1 MTLVFADR
9 MPRAEYLDA
18 HRAAIEAAA
27 RRVRSRIRHTP
38 LRRLPCGTR
47 LKLESTQVSG
57 SFKMRGACNAL
68 LRLPGHPAGVVA
80 TSSGNHARAVATAG
94 QALGIEVTVVAPE
107 NVLPAKLAAVRDLG
121 AEVITDGV
129 TFGNRDA
136 LARAIAAERGWPFV
150 HSSDDWDVIHGQA
163 TVAEE
168 IMAALP
174 DLTTVVVPVGGGGL
188 LSGTALAVKSRAPHV
203 AVIGV
208 EPELAADAA
217 ASLRT
222 GRLHRL
228 DGEVDTIADGARVA
242 SLGERPFEVVVGRRL
257 ADDIVTVSEDGIRS
271 AWHAL
276 AGVPAEPTAALPL
289 AALLDGA
296 VPRGTGTVLV
306 ISGGN
311 VRRPASE
318 T

>member
-9 MPRAEYLDA
+9 MPRAEYLRA
-18 HRAAIEAAA
+18 HRTAIETAA
-27 RRVRSRIRHTP
+27 RRIRSRTRRTP
-38 LRRLPCGTR
+38 LWRLPGGTR
-47 LKLESTQVSG
+47 LKLESTQVAG

-80 TSSGNHARAVATAG
+80 TSSGNHAKAVATAG
-94 QALGIEVTVVAPE
+94 KALGIGVTVVAPA
-107 NVLPAKLAAVRDLG
+107 NVLPAKLAAVRALG

-136 LARAIAAERGWPFV
+136 LARALAAERDWPFV

-168 IMAALP
+168 ILAALP
-174 DLTTVVVPVGGGGL
+174 DLATIVVPVGGGGL

-222 GRLHRL
+222 GRLQRL
-228 DGEVDTIADGARVA
+228 DGEADTIADGARVA
-242 SLGERPFEVVVGRRL
+242 CLGERPFEVIVARGLVDG
-257 ADDIVTVSEDGIRS
+257 IVTVSEDSIRS

-276 AGVPAEPTAALPL
+276 AGVPAEPTAALPV
-289 AALLDGA
+289 AALLDGT
-296 VPRGTGTVLV
+296 VPGGTGTALV

-311 VRRPASE
+311 VRRTTSE